1 MLIVYQHLCMALTKA
16 IGFWLVQVV
25 STLRALLGERV
36 IEAFTAAHVEAAD
49 RAGEGLSRVGAMLLA
64 SNK

>member
-1 MLIVYQHLCMALTKA
+1 
-16 IGFWLVQVV
+16 VQVV

>member
-1 MLIVYQHLCMALTKA
+1 MHGSYESNSISR
-16 IGFWLVQVV
+16 VQVV

-64 SNK
+64 SNQ